1 MDAKESWF
9 ALVHV
14 TRTYSRE
21 GGGGGGGGDRGDRG
35 DIQRYGRQSEN
46 EREREREKHRTSDGG
61 FKGNEGRKE
70 REDR

>member
-1 MDAKESWF
+1 MDAKESSF

-14 TRTYSRE
+14 TRTYS
-21 GGGGGGGGDRGDRG
+21 GG
-35 DIQRYGRQSEN
+35 E
-46 EREREREKHRTSDGG
+46 EEEEEEETECEREREKHGTSDGG

>member
-1 MDAKESWF
+1 MDAKESSF

-14 TRTYSRE
+14 TRTYS
-21 GGGGGGGGDRGDRG
+21 GGG
-35 DIQRYGRQSEN
+35 E
-46 EREREREKHRTSDGG
+46 EEEEEEETECEREREKHGTSDGG